1 MEREPY
7 NTTFRTNQSI
17 PQRIIDMEK
26 KEKIKLDISP
36 EEFGL
41 IKKGDKKDS
50 ASGIS
55 HLRFDKDGEE
65 IKNLYKFFNVE
76 MAISGKGRLDTASLV
91 DSIND
96 WVGKYTS
103 KKWDCQDVNEACVGS
118 NQGKEEK

>member
-1 MEREPY
+1 
-7 NTTFRTNQSI
+7 
-17 PQRIIDMEK
+17 MEK

-41 IKKGDKKDS
+41 IKKADKKDS

-55 HLRFDKDGEE
+55 YLRFDKDGEE

-76 MAISGKGRLDTASLV
+76 MAISEKGRLNNTSLT
-91 DSIND
+91 DRINE

-118 NQGKEEK
+118 SNQGKVKVK

>member
-1 MEREPY
+1 
-7 NTTFRTNQSI
+7 
-17 PQRIIDMEK
+17 MEK
-26 KEKIKLDISP
+26 KERIKLDISP

-41 IKKGDKKDS
+41 IKKEDKKDS

-76 MAISGKGRLDTASLV
+76 MAISEKGRLDTASLV
-91 DSIND
+91 DRIND

-103 KKWDCQDVNEACVGS
+103 KKWDCQDVNEACVRS
-118 NQGKEEK
+118 NQGKGKVKVK

>member
-1 MEREPY
+1 
-7 NTTFRTNQSI
+7 
-17 PQRIIDMEK
+17 MEK
-26 KEKIKLDISP
+26 KERIKLDISP

-41 IKKGDKKDS
+41 IRKEDKKDS

-55 HLRFDKDGEE
+55 YLRFDKDGEK

-76 MAISGKGRLDTASLV
+76 MAISGKGRLNNASLT
-91 DSIND
+91 DRINE

-118 NQGKEEK
+118 SNQEKGKGKGKVKVK